1 MSQKAPPGPGKV
13 PCTVLGCS
21 FSFNSVNEMIKHKVT
36 SPSHDY
42 CSKCDQDFEDEER
55 LLIHKIKSDLHIACP
70 VCGLE
75 FKSEGG
81 CKAHIQQV
89 SRYTSRQRISAC

>member
-1 MSQKAPPGPGKV
+1 MSKKAPPGKV
-13 PCTVLGCS
+13 ACTVLGCN
-21 FSFNSVNEMIKHKVT
+21 FVFNSVNEMIKHKVT

-42 CSKCDQDFEDEER
+42 CSKCDEDFVDEER

-75 FKSEGG
+75 FKSERGS
-81 CKAHIQQV
+81 KAHIQQV
-89 SRYTSRQRISAC
+89 SRYTSHQCISAC